1 MMDLGLAGKKALV
14 LGSSS
19 GMGKAIAA
27 GLRAEGA
34 DVVVTGRDPERVAA
48 VSTDIGAKLGIAA
61 DLMDAGAVDQIVDG
75 ALEALGGL
83 DIFVGNTGG
92 GVPGGL
98 TEGGF
103 DAVEAGFN
111 AMLRPQ
117 LQAAQRVIPALRAGG
132 DGRMVFLTARSVLE
146 ATPELALS
154 SVFRSGV
161 AAAARALAQELAPE
175 ITVNVVVPGQFDTPA
190 LQRFE
195 SARAA
200 QMGRSVEELRKEHL
214 AAIPLQRLGRAEELA
229 DLVLYLVSDR
239 ARYITGAT
247 FRIDG
252 GLTKG
257 F

>member
-1 MMDLGLAGKKALV
+1 MDLGLAGKKALI

-19 GMGKAIAA
+19 GMGRAIAS
-27 GLRAEGA
+27 GLADQGA
-34 DVVVTGRDPERVAA
+34 AVAVTGRNPERVAA
-48 VSTDIGAKLGIAA
+48 VAGDIGAKQGIAA
-61 DLMDAGAVDQIVDG
+61 DLTESGAVAHVVDS

-83 DIFVGNTGG
+83 DIFIGNTGG
-92 GVPGGL
+92 GKPGGL

-103 DAVEAGFN
+103 DAIEPGFN

-117 LQAAQRVIPALRAGG
+117 LEASQRVIPALRAGG
-132 DGRMVFLTARSVLE
+132 AGRMVFLTARSVLE
-146 ATPELALS
+146 ASPDLALS

-161 AAAARALAQELAPE
+161 AAAARSLALELAPE
-175 ITVNVVVPGQFDTPA
+175 VTVNVVVPGQFDTPA

-195 SARAA
+195 AARSQQTGQSIAEI
-200 QMGRSVEELRKEHL
+200 RHDHV
-214 AAIPLQRLGRAEELA
+214 AAIPLQRLGQAEEVA
-229 DLVLYLVSDR
+229 DLVVFLVSDR

-252 GLTKG
+252 GLTRG

>member
-1 MMDLGLAGKKALV
+1 MKLGLQGKRALV

-27 GLRAEGA
+27 GLRAEQA
-34 DVVVTGRDPERVAA
+34 DVVVAGRNPERVARVA
-48 VSTDIGAKLGIAA
+48 GEIGAAAGIAA
-61 DLMDAGAVDQIVDG
+61 DLTEPGAAHHVVDGAVD
-75 ALEALGGL
+75 ALGGL

-92 GVPGGL
+92 GAPGGL

-103 DAVEAGFN
+103 DAVEAGFR
-111 AMLRPQ
+111 AMLQPQ
-117 LQAAQRVIPALRAGG
+117 LEAAQRAIPALRAGG

-146 ATPELALS
+146 ASPDLALS

-161 AAAARALAQELAPE
+161 AAAARSLALELAPE
-175 ITVNVVVPGQFDTPA
+175 VTVNVVVPGRFDTPA

-195 SARAA
+195 VARAA
-200 QMGRSVEELRKEHL
+200 QTGRSTAEVREGHE
-214 AAIPLQRLGRAEELA
+214 ASIPLRRLGRAEELA
-229 DLVLYLVSDR
+229 DLVVSER

-252 GLTKG
+252 GLTRG